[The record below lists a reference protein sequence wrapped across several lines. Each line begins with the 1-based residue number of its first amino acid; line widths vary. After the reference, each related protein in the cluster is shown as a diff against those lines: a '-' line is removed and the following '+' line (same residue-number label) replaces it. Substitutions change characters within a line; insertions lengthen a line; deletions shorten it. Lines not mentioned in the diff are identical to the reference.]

1 MVDPGEVITETL
13 KREFAEEALNALE
26 LDEDQKRVIQEA
38 VEQIF
43 QNGIEVFHLNN
54 YSIIL
59 NIRIAFKDLIHVLID
74 FSVY

>member
-59 NIRIAFKDLIHVLID
+59 NIRIYRL
-74 FSVY
+74 